1 MATSVDDFDRLA
13 RDFKMA
19 NKMLAM
25 RRGQLDQAKTA
36 QAANRVAELSAE
48 IETVRPTVENLGPLL
63 HRRS

>member
-1 MATSVDDFDRLA
+1 
-13 RDFKMA
+13 MA